1 MYFSP
6 ACWKDDHRY
15 VTRELR
21 KLTSESAKY
30 HALKE
35 NIMIRVKG
43 FGWEWCRHQWSKDG
57 RKYTVEELA
66 NYLRRIIKEEKN
78 HEIPIEPV
86 PNVPQRV
93 NLPIL
98 GTQTECAKEL
108 DRKYMTDDDKFKRS
122 ARKIQKR
129 RETKG
134 EGSIYASMQPFARP
148 ALCDLVNE
156 RIDYL
161 SAFQIAGQRE
171 PELRWCQGG
180 VIAVLDRKKPTVR
193 VLWDEMPDCTGWETS
208 QETDVI
214 LLPTKWNKNKE
225 GAWRMDLPVDI
236 EDTYD
241 DGGEDEIN
249 KSDPKVET
257 RDYESESSMSVSS
270 D

>member
-1 MYFSP
+1 
-6 ACWKDDHRY
+6 
-15 VTRELR
+15 
-21 KLTSESAKY
+21 
-30 HALKE
+30 
-35 NIMIRVKG
+35 
-43 FGWEWCRHQWSKDG
+43 
-57 RKYTVEELA
+57 
-66 NYLRRIIKEEKN
+66 
-78 HEIPIEPV
+78 
-86 PNVPQRV
+86 
-93 NLPIL
+93 
-98 GTQTECAKEL
+98 
-108 DRKYMTDDDKFKRS
+108 
-122 ARKIQKR
+122 
-129 RETKG
+129 
-134 EGSIYASMQPFARP
+134 MQPFARP

-180 VIAVLDRKKPTVR
+180 VIVVLDRKKPTVR

-214 LLPTKWNKNKE
+214 PLPTKWNKNKE